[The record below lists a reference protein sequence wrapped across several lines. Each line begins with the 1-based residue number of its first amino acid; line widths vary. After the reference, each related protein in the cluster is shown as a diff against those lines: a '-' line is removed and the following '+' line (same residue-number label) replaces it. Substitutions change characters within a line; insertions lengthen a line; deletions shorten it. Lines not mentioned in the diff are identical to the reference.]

1 MQLTVVGGFG
11 LGVSFFV
18 DRAPDAGETVGGARL
33 LQTPGGKG
41 SNQAVGAARLGAQV
55 RLATAIAADAPGR
68 LGREL
73 WAAEGVDASGV
84 AERDGTTMVGAIITD
99 GTGENRIVVA
109 DGVLAD
115 YAPTDVDACAFAGS
129 AVVLVSTEI
138 ATPAA
143 AHALVR
149 GRAAGA
155 ITVLNPAPVPD
166 PAAIDWTCVDVLT
179 PNRGEAALLLG
190 GPSDAD
196 PSGVAAALHD
206 RFGVAVVMT
215 LGAHGAVV
223 VRADGSTET
232 IGTPSPPS
240 IVDTTGAGDAFN
252 AGLATGLGLGL
263 DLVEAARLGAACGSL
278 AVQVA
283 GVIPALPTRTT
294 VIADLRSRQD
304 VALATALEAQPARE
318 GES

>member
-1 MQLTVVGGFG
+1 M
-11 LGVSFFV
+11 
-18 DRAPDAGETVGGARL
+18 
-33 LQTPGGKG
+33 
-41 SNQAVGAARLGAQV
+41 
-55 RLATAIAADAPGR
+55 
-68 LGREL
+68 
-73 WAAEGVDASGV
+73 
-84 AERDGTTMVGAIITD
+84 
-99 GTGENRIVVA
+99 
-109 DGVLAD
+109 
-115 YAPTDVDACAFAGS
+115 
-129 AVVLVSTEI
+129 
-138 ATPAA
+138 
-143 AHALVR
+143 
-149 GRAAGA
+149 
-155 ITVLNPAPVPD
+155 LNPAPVPD

-179 PNRGEAALLLG
+179 PNRGGRELLLG
-190 GPSDAD
+190 GPSGAD

-232 IGTPSPPS
+232 IGTPSPSS

-283 GVIPALPTRTT
+283 GVILPTRTT